1 MSLSKTEKFAAITWG
16 LAGALL
22 LTLLVNTVD
31 TVLDRPDVH
40 YSNSTGDCVRVLN
53 YAENDRY
60 SCDNLPSKYNK
71 VWVL

>member
-1 MSLSKTEKFAAITWG
+1 MSLSKTEKFTAITWG

-22 LTLLVNTVD
+22 LALLVDTVD

-40 YSNSTGDCVRVLN
+40 YSNSTGECVKVLN
-53 YAENDRY
+53 YAEDDLY